1 MAAGLNQMVT
11 TQSKMAITNP
21 NTEHTAYNTHTD
33 LAVLIRHSLKYKISL
48 SENLLYGHR
57 TSDAST
63 NRVKENISGPHR
75 FQREERKPG
84 WKKREVEA
92 GEGGKRGGLTRVSG
106 HLQTP
111 RCYGTLHWASREG
124 RIGTWPYQKPDKL
137 EQNQNSN
144 QKPDQN
150 RTRIWVLCQ
159 EEVIILQ
166 SSAQAEALWP
176 DSCVQDWG
184 IRRKG

>member
-1 MAAGLNQMVT
+1 MAAGINQMVT
-11 TQSKMAITNP
+11 TQSKTAVTNH
-21 NTEHTAYNTHTD
+21 NTEHTAYNTHID
-33 LAVLIRHSLKYKISL
+33 LAVLIRHSLKYNISL
-48 SENLLYGHR
+48 SENLLYRHR

-92 GEGGKRGGLTRVSG
+92 GEGGKRGGLTDVSC

-124 RIGTWPYQKPDKL
+124 RIGTWPYQKPDQTGTEPELKP
-137 EQNQNSN
+137 ETRPEENQNLSSL
-144 QKPDQN
+144 PRGGDQSPIISSGWGPL
-150 RTRIWVLCQ
+150 TRFLCPG
-159 EEVIILQ
+159 LG
-166 SSAQAEALWP
+166 
-176 DSCVQDWG
+176 D
-184 IRRKG
+184 